1 MSRLRIDEGWFAWIY
16 LYIQPNNAD
25 IPLLRQPFK
34 VDTGANI
41 SSISKT
47 DLAKLGF
54 DRAWILQ
61 NGELDEN
68 VDIANGST
76 VNDCY
81 RITLP
86 QVRFG
91 TYFCENAL
99 FITSLTDEMRNLF
112 GLNFIRYFNWGYDYD
127 AREVEY
133 LRNRSGDDGG
143 RYRFSIHEVDRLK
156 SRKEQENEQ
165 N

>member
-1 MSRLRIDEGWFAWIY
+1 MSRLYISKDCFTRIY
-16 LYIQPNNAD
+16 LYIQPNNAA
-25 IPLLRQPFK
+25 IPLERWRFK

-41 SSISKT
+41 SAISKT

-54 DRAWILQ
+54 DRDWIIQ
-61 NGELDEN
+61 NGELDED
-68 VDIANGST
+68 VDTANGGK

-81 RITLP
+81 RIILP

-91 TYFCENAL
+91 TYVCENAL

-133 LRNRSGDDGG
+133 LRNKSEDDGG
-143 RYRFSIHEVDRLK
+143 RYSFSVHDLAV
-156 SRKEQENEQ
+156 
-165 N
+165 